1 MTHFEG
7 GLFLREN
14 HNLNS
19 THRATVETRKMLN
32 ERNNDGRKG
41 MHKDLAHAV
50 TSSELASYTEKH
62 VYRNQCSGHHIIHT
76 MQGTFRHL
84 LSTGE
89 LLS

>member
-1 MTHFEG
+1 
-7 GLFLREN
+7 
-14 HNLNS
+14 
-19 THRATVETRKMLN
+19 
-32 ERNNDGRKG
+32 

-76 MQGTFRHL
+76 MQGAFRHL